1 MRRPS
6 FLVLSAVAAAG
17 PVHGYG
23 IVDTV
28 KRITHAQEQL
38 SLGGVYGVL
47 DRLQSDGLIQ
57 IDSEKIES
65 GRLRRLYVV
74 TGQGRA
80 ALASEVKKLESDA
93 RLGRRA
99 LGSLSE
105 APS

>member
-1 MRRPS
+1 M
-6 FLVLSAVAAAG
+6 LSAVAAAG

-23 IVDTV
+23 IVETV
-28 KRITHAQEQL
+28 ERITSHREQL

-47 DRLQSDGLIQ
+47 DRLQTDGLIQ
-57 IDSEKIES
+57 IDSERIES

-80 ALASEVKKLESDA
+80 VLASEVKRLESDA

-99 LGSLSE
+99 LGSLSG
-105 APS
+105 AQT